1 LIPAAEENNLH
12 EKRIQKKM
20 KLFGTD
26 GIRGMVN
33 DEPMTPETVLRVGM
47 AIGYLLR
54 EKHGRNMILIGK
66 DTRLSGYMI
75 ESALTSGIC
84 SMGMNVT
91 LVGPI
96 PTPGVAFLTRT
107 LRLDAGIVISASHNP
122 FEDNGIKLFSSKG
135 FKLPDDL
142 EQEIERLV
150 QVDDLPRYRV
160 RGAGIG
166 RAYRLDD
173 ATGRYIE
180 YIKSTIP
187 RGINFEGMK
196 VVVDSANG
204 AAYKTTPW
212 LFREL
217 GADVISLN
225 HSPDGT
231 NINAHA
237 GSLHMEGLQKA
248 VKRHS
253 ADIGIAHDGDAD
265 RAIFCDEQGSI
276 IDGDQIMGMWAAEM
290 KRNRMLKRNTVVST
304 VMSNLGLEKFLEG
317 QKIKLV
323 RTNVGDRYVVERMLG
338 SGYNFG
344 GEQSGHIVFL
354 DHNTTGD
361 GPLTALQVMYLMK
374 RRDAPLSQLSKE
386 ITLYP
391 QVLTNVKVKHRQDI
405 GKIPKIMDA
414 VGIAEKRL
422 AGKGRVLVRP
432 SGTEPKVR
440 VMVEGE
446 DLQLIR
452 KLAQDIA
459 EVIQET
465 MT

>member
-1 LIPAAEENNLH
+1 
-12 EKRIQKKM
+12 M

-33 DEPMTPETVLRVGM
+33 DDPMTPETVLRVGM
-47 AIGYLLR
+47 AVGYLLR

-122 FEDNGIKLFSSKG
+122 FEDNGIKFFSSKG

-142 EQEIERLV
+142 EQKIESLV
-150 QVDDLPRYRV
+150 KDEDLPRYRIK
-160 RGAGIG
+160 GAEIG

-187 RGINFEGMK
+187 RGVTFEGMK
-196 VVVDSANG
+196 VVIDSANG

-217 GADVISLN
+217 GAEVVSIND
-225 HSPDGT
+225 SPDGI
-231 NINAHA
+231 NINEHS
-237 GSLHMEGLQKA
+237 GSLHTEVLQKA
-248 VKRHS
+248 VKRHG

-265 RAIFCDEQGSI
+265 RAIFCDEQGNI
-276 IDGDQIMGMWAAEM
+276 VDGDQVMGMWAVEM
-290 KRNRMLKRNTVVST
+290 KRNKILKKNTVVST
-304 VMSNLGLEKFLEG
+304 VMSNLGLEKFLERH
-317 QKIKLV
+317 KIKLV
-323 RTNVGDRYVVERMLG
+323 RTKVGDRYVVETMLG

-354 DHNTTGD
+354 DYNTTGD
-361 GPLTALQVMYLMK
+361 GPLTALQVIYLMK
-374 RRDAPLSQLSKE
+374 RRNVPLSKLSQE
-386 ITLYP
+386 ISLYP
-391 QVLTNVKVKHRQDI
+391 QVLTNVKVKHKQDI
-405 GKIPKIMDA
+405 GDIPKIVDA
-414 VGIAEKRL
+414 IRSAERRL
-422 AGKGRVLVRP
+422 SGKGRVLVRP
-432 SGTEPKVR
+432 SGTEPKIR
-440 VMVEGE
+440 VMLEGE
-446 DLQLIR
+446 DLHLIE
-452 KLAQDIA
+452 KLAEHIA
-459 EVIQET
+459 EVIQEK
-465 MT
+465 MA